1 MIRSSVGWCKGFA
14 DELKH
19 PQGFAW
25 TWSACWA
32 ACADKHGYALVAIDG
47 PGDGGDCYCQD
58 ACDSR
63 SDCGE
68 DSIMTRDDFELAQCC
83 DGGSGGGDGSG
94 ANCAPDGFT
103 IHWGVGFCDGMDIE
117 IYHPAGLRWTWSEC
131 WNACEA
137 QYPGIVVAI
146 DGPQDGDCYCQDAC
160 DQLDGCDDASLMVK
174 SDVKIPLSSCFPDGF
189 VVRSSVGWCNGF
201 DDELKHPQGFAWTWS
216 ACWAACADKHGYAL
230 VAIDGPGDGGDCYCQ
245 DACDSRSDCGE
256 DSIMTRDDF
265 ELAQCCDGGSGG
277 GDGSG
282 ANCAPDGFTIH
293 WGVGFCDGMDIEI
306 YHPAGL
312 RWTWSECWN
321 ACEAQYPGIVVAIDG
336 PQDGDCYCQD
346 ACDQLDGCDDASL
359 MVKSDVQI
367 PTCTSSTINGI
378 A

>member
-1 MIRSSVGWCKGFA
+1 MIRSSVGWCNGF
-14 DELKH
+14 DDDLKH

-25 TWSACWA
+25 TWSACGT
-32 ACADKHGYALVAIDG
+32 ACLEKHGYALVAIDG

-131 WNACEA
+131 W
-137 QYPGIVVAI
+137 
-146 DGPQDGDCYCQDAC
+146 
-160 DQLDGCDDASLMVK
+160 S
-174 SDVKIPLSSCFPDGF
+174 
-189 VVRSSVGWCNGF
+189 
-201 DDELKHPQGFAWTWS
+201 
-216 ACWAACADKHGYAL
+216 
-230 VAIDGPGDGGDCYCQ
+230 
-245 DACDSRSDCGE
+245 
-256 DSIMTRDDF
+256 
-265 ELAQCCDGGSGG
+265 
-277 GDGSG
+277 
-282 ANCAPDGFTIH
+282 
-293 WGVGFCDGMDIEI
+293 
-306 YHPAGL
+306 
-312 RWTWSECWN
+312 